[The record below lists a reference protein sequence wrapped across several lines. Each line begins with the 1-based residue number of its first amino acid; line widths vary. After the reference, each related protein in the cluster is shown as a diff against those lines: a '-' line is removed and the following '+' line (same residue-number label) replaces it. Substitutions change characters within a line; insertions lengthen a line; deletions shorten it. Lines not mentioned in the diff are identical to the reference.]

1 MKQIAKLIVE
11 RLNWVPILRM
21 DQEKFAGKKP
31 WSFTLASH
39 LENVAYLM
47 GNFIGGSLNHIKS
60 ALKVLLF

>member
-1 MKQIAKLIVE
+1 ME

-31 WSFTLASH
+31 WPFTLGSH
-39 LENVAYLM
+39 LENVPYLM
-47 GNFIGGSLNHIKS
+47 GNFIEGSLNHIKS